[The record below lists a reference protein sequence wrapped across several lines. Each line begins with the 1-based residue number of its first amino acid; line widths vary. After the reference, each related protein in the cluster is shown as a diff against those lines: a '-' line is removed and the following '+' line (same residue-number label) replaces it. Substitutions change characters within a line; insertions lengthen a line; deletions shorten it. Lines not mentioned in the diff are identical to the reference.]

1 MSTTNL
7 LVISDLHLA
16 DNRNALEG
24 FHLRQ
29 QMALEGLLQAALP
42 GGSLEIPSE
51 LTLIINGDCFDFLAV
66 EPYPPDG
73 LSTPQISLE
82 KLEQIAAAHEPFF
95 SALRTFLDQGGRVI
109 FLIGNHDIE
118 LCFAA
123 VRARVAQLIDPTHT
137 RRASLHFCLDQHF
150 QPLPDVWIEHGNQYD
165 LWNATSELWDEHG
178 KALNPEP
185 EQIQLPWGTQY
196 MQRVSLPISL
206 DYPYFE
212 RFDPA
217 LGMTRQI
224 ALLSLLNPAL
234 VVETARKVAG
244 MMTNGHQP
252 LRDLPPGD
260 EHVPARLFA
269 HAMSDFA
276 AFLQDIQA
284 RVDTWSAMESRLYSP
299 IELMQRQAETLSTF
313 FTLSMALEEGQDQA
327 LQAILAPPS
336 DAGDEDTARGMQNVL
351 RTHPDLRVAIAGHTH
366 ITRREQSLTH
376 EQLYLNTATWT
387 QRLQPPTF
395 DTLTNVTLDWLRAS
409 DLACSPLVDKTSHVF
424 AWISAQ
430 PGQPSTA
437 RLCTWEGGRNGA
449 YRVL

>member
-7 LVISDLHLA
+7 LVISALHLA

-66 EPYPPDG
+66 EPYPRDG
-73 LSTPQISLE
+73 LSTPKISLE

-217 LGMTRQI
+217 LGMTGRI

-234 VVETARKVAG
+234 LVETARKVAG

-313 FTLSMALEEGQDQA
+313 FTLSMALEEGQDQR
-327 LQAILAPPS
+327 S
-336 DAGDEDTARGMQNVL
+336 EK
-351 RTHPDLRVAIAGHTH
+351 HT
-366 ITRREQSLTH
+366 S
-376 EQLYLNTATWT
+376 
-387 QRLQPPTF
+387 
-395 DTLTNVTLDWLRAS
+395 
-409 DLACSPLVDKTSHVF
+409 
-424 AWISAQ
+424 
-430 PGQPSTA
+430 
-437 RLCTWEGGRNGA
+437 
-449 YRVL
+449 